1 MESASILL
9 LSGGVESVTLLHQL
23 AAQGE
28 AVQGLF
34 LDYGQRAAP
43 HERAAAEGHCARLGV
58 ELVPLDLAA
67 VGDIFRRGQE
77 RKAHVPLPH
86 RNLVAL
92 SLALSY
98 ATNLGARRLHL
109 AANQQDTVDYAASSH
124 AFLAQ
129 FRLMC
134 GLLGDVQLS
143 TPLIGLTKTEVVAR
157 GIALGV
163 DYATTYSCLLGYPLH
178 CGRCP
183 QCVKRRAAFHEAGF
197 EEPENFYR
205 TL

>member
-1 MESASILL
+1 MESASVLL

-23 AAQGE
+23 AAAGE

-34 LDYGQRAAP
+34 IDYGQRAAA
-43 HERAAAEGHCARLGV
+43 HERTAAEASCGQLGV
-58 ELVPLDLAA
+58 ELVPLDLAR
-67 VGDIFRRGQE
+67 VGEVFRRGQE

-92 SLALSY
+92 SLGLSY
-98 ATNLGARRLHL
+98 ATSLGTRRLYL
-109 AANQQDTVDYAASSH
+109 AANQQDTVDYASSSH

-134 GLLGDVQLS
+134 GLLGDVQLA
-143 TPLIGLTKTEVVAR
+143 TPLVGLTKTEVVAR
-157 GIALGV
+157 GMSLGV
-163 DYATTYSCLLGYPLH
+163 DYAMTYSCLLGYPVH

-183 QCVKRRAAFHEAGF
+183 QCVKRRAAFHEAGYA
-197 EEPENFYR
+197 EPAGFYR
-205 TL
+205 TP

>member
-1 MESASILL
+1 MESASVLL

-34 LDYGQRAAP
+34 IDYGQRAAA
-43 HERAAAEGHCARLGV
+43 HERAAAGAHCEQLGV
-58 ELVPLDLAA
+58 ELVALDLAR
-67 VGDIFRRGQE
+67 VGDVFRRGHE

-92 SLALSY
+92 ALGLSY
-98 ATNLGARRLHL
+98 ATSLGTQRLHL
-109 AANQQDTVDYAASSH
+109 AANREDTVDYASSSH

-129 FRLMC
+129 FRLMA
-134 GLLGDVQLS
+134 GLLGDVQLA
-143 TPLIGLTKTEVVAR
+143 TPLVGLTKTEVVAR
-157 GIALGV
+157 GASLGV

-183 QCVKRRAAFHEAGF
+183 QCTRRRAAFHEAGYA
-197 EEPENFYR
+197 EPEDFYR
-205 TL
+205 S

>member
-1 MESASILL
+1 MESASVLL

-34 LDYGQRAAP
+34 IDYGQRAAV
-43 HERAAAEGHCARLGV
+43 HERAAAGAHCEQLGV
-58 ELVPLDLAA
+58 ELVALDLAR
-67 VGDIFRRGQE
+67 VGDVFRRGHE

-92 SLALSY
+92 ALGLSY
-98 ATNLGARRLHL
+98 ATNLGTRRLYL
-109 AANQQDTVDYAASSH
+109 AANQQDTVDYASSSH

-129 FRLMC
+129 FRLMA
-134 GLLGDVQLS
+134 GLLGDVQLA
-143 TPLIGLTKTEVVAR
+143 TPLVGLTKTEVIAR
-157 GIALGV
+157 GASLGI
-163 DYATTYSCLLGYPLH
+163 DYETTYSCLLGYPLH

-183 QCVKRRAAFHEAGF
+183 QCVKRRAAFHEAGYA
-197 EEPENFYR
+197 EPEVFYR
-205 TL
+205 S

>member
-1 MESASILL
+1 MESASVLL

-23 AAQGE
+23 ASQGE

-34 LDYGQRAAP
+34 IDYGQRAAP
-43 HERAAAEGHCARLGV
+43 QERAAAEDNCARLGV
-58 ELVPLDLAA
+58 ELVPLDLGA
-67 VGDIFRRGQE
+67 VGDVFRRGQE

-92 SLALSY
+92 ALGLSY
-98 ATNLGARRLHL
+98 AASLGARRLHL
-109 AANQQDTVDYAASSH
+109 AANRQDTVDYASSSH

-129 FRLMC
+129 FRLMS
-134 GLLGDVQLS
+134 GLLGDVQLV
-143 TPLIGLTKTEVVAR
+143 TPLIGLSKTEIVAR
-157 GIALGV
+157 GIGLGV

-183 QCVKRRAAFHEAGF
+183 QCVKRREAFHEAGY
-197 EEPENFYR
+197 EEPEGFYR
-205 TL
+205 TA

>member
-1 MESASILL
+1 MESASVLL

-34 LDYGQRAAP
+34 LDYGQRAARL
-43 HERAAAEGHCARLGV
+43 ERAAAEGHCARLGV
-58 ELVPLDLAA
+58 ELVALDLAS
-67 VGDIFRRGQE
+67 VGEVFRRGQE

-92 SLALSY
+92 SLGLSY
-98 ATNLGARRLHL
+98 ATSLGTRRLHL
-109 AANQQDTVDYAASSH
+109 AANQQDTVDYASSSH

-129 FRLMC
+129 FRLLC
-134 GLLGDVQLS
+134 GLLGDVQLA
-143 TPLIGLTKTEVVAR
+143 TPLVGLTKTEIVVR
-157 GIALGV
+157 GAGLGI

-183 QCVKRRAAFHEAGF
+183 QCTKRRAAFHEAGY
-197 EEPENFYR
+197 EEPEGFYR
-205 TL
+205 TN

>member
-1 MESASILL
+1 MESASVLL

-23 AAQGE
+23 ADAGE
-28 AVQGLF
+28 TLQALF
-34 LDYGQRAAP
+34 IDYGQRAAA

-58 ELVPLDLAA
+58 ELVPLDLAQ
-67 VGDIFRRGQE
+67 VGDVFRRGQE

-92 SLALSY
+92 SLGVSY
-98 ATNLGARRLHL
+98 ATNLGAGRLYL
-109 AANQQDTVDYAASSH
+109 AANQQDTMDYASSSH

-134 GLLGDVQLS
+134 GLLAEVQLA
-143 TPLIGLTKTEVVAR
+143 TPLIGLTKTEIVAR
-157 GIALGV
+157 GMSLGV

-183 QCVKRRAAFHEAGF
+183 QCVKRREAFHEAGY
-197 EEPENFYR
+197 EEPEGFYR
-205 TL
+205 S

>member
-1 MESASILL
+1 MESASVLL

-23 AAQGE
+23 ADAGE
-28 AVQGLF
+28 AVQALF
-34 LDYGQRAAP
+34 IDYGQRAAA
-43 HERAAAEGHCARLGV
+43 HERAAAEGNCARLGV
-58 ELVPLDLAA
+58 ELVALDLAQ
-67 VGDIFRRGQE
+67 VGEVFRRGQE

-92 SLALSY
+92 SLGMSY
-98 ATNLGARRLHL
+98 ATNLGAARLYL
-109 AANQQDTVDYAASSH
+109 AANMEDTVDYASSSH

-134 GLLGDVQLS
+134 GLLGDVQLA
-143 TPLIGLTKTEVVAR
+143 TPVIGLTKTEIVAR
-157 GIALGV
+157 GMSLGV

-183 QCVKRRAAFHEAGF
+183 QCVKRRAAFHEAGY
-197 EEPENFYR
+197 EEPEGFYR
-205 TL
+205 S

>member
-1 MESASILL
+1 MESASVLL

-23 AAQGE
+23 AAAGE
-28 AVQGLF
+28 AVQALF
-34 LDYGQRAAP
+34 VDYGQRAAG
-43 HERAAAEGHCARLGV
+43 HERSAAEANCEPLGV
-58 ELVPLDLAA
+58 ELVPLDLAR
-67 VGDIFRRGQE
+67 VGDVFRRGQE

-92 SLALSY
+92 SLGLSY
-98 ATNLGARRLHL
+98 ATNLGTRRLYL
-109 AANQQDTVDYAASSH
+109 AANQQDTVDYASSSH

-134 GLLGDVQLS
+134 GLLGDVQLA
-143 TPLIGLTKTEVVAR
+143 TPLIGLTKTEIVAR
-157 GIALGV
+157 GMTLGV

-183 QCVKRRAAFHEAGF
+183 QCVKRRAAFHEAGYV
-197 EEPENFYR
+197 EPDGFYR
-205 TL
+205 T